1 MSRTVSSVERQA
13 ELNTCQNALKAP
25 LMRVKVGKRS
35 EGEKKSP
42 CHWVAGA
49 SLELLCAS
57 FSLLTA
63 SLGLDKISPLG
74 GLQTQH
80 IKQQISKRQILP
92 PYPVKTPN
100 GVLLIGRVLGA
111 VDWSLGEAR
120 CVWGGFGALPVLQP
134 GSERDVWVRGRQ
146 CLFCGHSGGCSFRA
160 LQVQPVIHWPDK
172 PVAHPTCIKQA
183 IELYAGP
190 LYWAELQEQ
199 WHMLGIEDCS
209 LCSFLPSSVP
219 HCQLGGFVSPEEM
232 FLAFDSWLPHL
243 CSDRLRVSHLPF
255 PWAPF
260 PQDLFSMGSAWVVTL
275 RPSISPAVKDSG
287 VLEFWTQEGDGKLFT
302 FPPSYLSSVKRSFMQ
317 GKG

>member
-1 MSRTVSSVERQA
+1 MSRTVLSVERQA

-120 CVWGGFGALPVLQP
+120 CV
-134 GSERDVWVRGRQ
+134 
-146 CLFCGHSGGCSFRA
+146 
-160 LQVQPVIHWPDK
+160 
-172 PVAHPTCIKQA
+172 
-183 IELYAGP
+183 
-190 LYWAELQEQ
+190 
-199 WHMLGIEDCS
+199 
-209 LCSFLPSSVP
+209 
-219 HCQLGGFVSPEEM
+219 
-232 FLAFDSWLPHL
+232 
-243 CSDRLRVSHLPF
+243 
-255 PWAPF
+255 
-260 PQDLFSMGSAWVVTL
+260 
-275 RPSISPAVKDSG
+275 
-287 VLEFWTQEGDGKLFT
+287 
-302 FPPSYLSSVKRSFMQ
+302 
-317 GKG
+317 